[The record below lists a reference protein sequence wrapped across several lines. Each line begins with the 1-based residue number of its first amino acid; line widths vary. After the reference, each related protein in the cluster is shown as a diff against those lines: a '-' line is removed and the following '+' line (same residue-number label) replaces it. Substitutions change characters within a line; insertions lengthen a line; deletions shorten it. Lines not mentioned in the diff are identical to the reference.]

1 MKPPRGIEEI
11 RAFYGD
17 PRRHI
22 KDDGTVSRIWESQMA
37 LVRMPTPLPLGWNR
51 KQFASRVRVNQVIV
65 PEVEELFAELE
76 DTRAWSKL
84 KTYDGGYTW
93 RLSRGGSRL
102 STHGLGGAIDF
113 DAPWN
118 RLGMVPQMPREV
130 VRIFERRGWRW
141 GGRWRRKDG
150 MHFQFALGY

>member
-1 MKPPRGIEEI
+1 VKPPRGLEEI

-17 PRRHI
+17 PRPYI
-22 KDDGTVSRIWESQMA
+22 KHDGTVSGIWESQMA
-37 LVRMPTPLPLGWNR
+37 TVPMPASLPLGWNR
-51 KQFASRVRVNQVIV
+51 NQYASRVRVNRVIV
-65 PEVEELFAELE
+65 PEVEGVFAELVA
-76 DTRAWSKL
+76 DGLWGLL

-93 RLSRGGSRL
+93 RLSRGSSRL
-102 STHGLGGAIDF
+102 STHGFGAALDF

-118 RLGMVPQMPREV
+118 KLGMEPKMDRRI
-130 VRIFERRGWRW
+130 VRVFERRGWRW